1 MLKFKS
7 MKLFLSLA
15 FWMMLVIAV
24 KSQTA
29 LPYLDP
35 AQPLDVRI
43 QDLISRMTLDEKV
56 SQLVNNSREIPH
68 LNVPEYE
75 WWNEAL
81 HGVARGGVA
90 TVFPQSIGMA
100 ATFNP
105 NLILQVATAVSD
117 EARVL
122 HHAAV
127 ARDIRYRY
135 SGLTFWSP
143 SINIFRDPRWGRGM
157 ETYGEDPFLMSVMG
171 VAYVKGMQGDDDRY
185 LKTAAC
191 AKHFAVHSGPEKLR
205 HSFNAIAS
213 PKDMYETYL
222 PAFKALVDAG
232 VESIMCAYNSTND
245 APCCAH
251 NHLINEVLR
260 DRWGFKG
267 HVVTD
272 CGAIVDFYTNYNVAE
287 GPVDAAA
294 LALKNGVDL
303 NCGRIFYPH
312 LVTAVEQGLVSEKEV
327 DAALARLLSTRFK
340 LGMFDPSELN
350 PYANIP
356 NEVLNSKEH
365 RELSRIV
372 AQESVVMLKNNGVL
386 PLRNDLGRYFI
397 TGPNASSIQ
406 ALIGNYYGV
415 NNHYVTILEGI
426 AGRVKLGSQ
435 VQYRP
440 GVLLDRDNV
449 NPIDW
454 SSGSARTSDATI
466 FVMGLTNLLEGE
478 EGESIA
484 SPYFGDRLD
493 YKVPQNQVDYLR
505 KLKHNNPNPVIA
517 IVTGGSPMDLSEVH
531 EIADA
536 VLLVWYPGQEGGNAV
551 ADILFGDV
559 SPSGRLPVTFPM
571 SLEQLP
577 PYEDYSMEG
586 RTYRY
591 MKETPMY
598 PFGYGLSYT
607 TFAYSDMRI
616 SKNRI
621 RRNESI
627 TAEVT
632 VKNSGNVISSE
643 VVQLYLTNPVSLVT
657 RTPLFSL
664 RAFEK
669 ITLEPG
675 ESRKVSF
682 TISPDMLVLIND
694 NGDELIETG
703 DYIIHLGGALPIE
716 RSSELG
722 MPQTVKM
729 KLTVRR

>member
-1 MLKFKS
+1 
-7 MKLFLSLA
+7 
-15 FWMMLVIAV
+15 MMLVVAV
-24 KSQTA
+24 KPQST

-35 AQPLDVRI
+35 AQPIDVRI

-105 NLILQVATAVSD
+105 NLVLKVATAVSD

-171 VAYVKGMQGDDDRY
+171 VAYVRGMQGDDDRY

-191 AKHFAVHSGPEKLR
+191 AKHFVVHSGPEKLR

-213 PKDMYETYL
+213 QKDMYETYL
-222 PAFKALVDAG
+222 PAFKALVDVG
-232 VESIMCAYNSTND
+232 VESVMCAYNSTND

-251 NHLINEVLR
+251 NHLVNEVLR
-260 DRWGFKG
+260 ERWGFKG

-312 LVTAVEQGLVSEKEV
+312 LITAVEQGLVSEHEV
-327 DAALARLLSTRFK
+327 DVALSRLLSTRFK

-356 NEVLNSKEH
+356 QEVLNSKEH
-365 RELSRIV
+365 RALSRKV
-372 AQESVVMLKNNGVL
+372 AQESVVMLKNNGAL

-591 MKETPMY
+591 MKEAPMY

-607 TFAYSDMRI
+607 SFAYSDMRV
-616 SKNRI
+616 SKSRI
-621 RRNESI
+621 RRNEHI

-632 VKNSGNVISSE
+632 VKNSGSVTCSE
-643 VVQLYLTNPVSLVT
+643 VVQLYITNPVSRVT
-657 RTPLFSL
+657 RTPLFTL
-664 RAFEK
+664 RAIEK

-694 NGDELIETG
+694 NGDEIIETG
-703 DYIIHLGGALPIE
+703 DYIIHLGGALPIG

-722 MPQTVKM
+722 MPQTVQM

>member
-1 MLKFKS
+1 
-7 MKLFLSLA
+7 
-15 FWMMLVIAV
+15 MMLVVAV
-24 KSQTA
+24 KPQST

-35 AQPLDVRI
+35 AQPIDVRI

-105 NLILQVATAVSD
+105 NLVLKVATAVSD

-171 VAYVKGMQGDDDRY
+171 VAYVRGMQGDDDRY

-191 AKHFAVHSGPEKLR
+191 AKHFVVHSGPEKLR

-213 PKDMYETYL
+213 QKDMYETYL

-232 VESIMCAYNSTND
+232 VESVMCAYNSTND

-251 NHLINEVLR
+251 NHLVNEVLR
-260 DRWGFKG
+260 ERWGFKG

-312 LVTAVEQGLVSEKEV
+312 LITAVEQGLVSEHEV
-327 DAALARLLSTRFK
+327 DVALSRLLSTRFK

-356 NEVLNSKEH
+356 QEVLNSKEH
-365 RELSRIV
+365 RALSRKV
-372 AQESVVMLKNNGVL
+372 AQESVVMLKNNGAL

-591 MKETPMY
+591 MKEAPMY

-607 TFAYSDMRI
+607 SFAYSDMRV
-616 SKNRI
+616 SKSRI
-621 RRNESI
+621 RRNEHI

-632 VKNSGNVISSE
+632 VKNSGSVTSSE
-643 VVQLYLTNPVSLVT
+643 VVQLYITNPVSRVT
-657 RTPLFSL
+657 RTPLFTL
-664 RAFEK
+664 RAIEK

-694 NGDELIETG
+694 DGDEIIETG
-703 DYIIHLGGALPIE
+703 DYIIHLGGALPIA

-722 MPQTVKM
+722 MPQTVQM
-729 KLTVRR
+729 KLTVSR

>member
-1 MLKFKS
+1 
-7 MKLFLSLA
+7 
-15 FWMMLVIAV
+15 MMLVIAV

>member
-1 MLKFKS
+1 
-7 MKLFLSLA
+7 
-15 FWMMLVIAV
+15 MMFVIAV

-35 AQPLDVRI
+35 AQPIDVRI
-43 QDLISRMTLDEKV
+43 QDLVSRMTLDEKV

-105 NLILQVATAVSD
+105 NLVLKVATAVSD

-232 VESIMCAYNSTND
+232 VESVMCAYNSTND

-272 CGAIVDFYTNYNVAE
+272 CGAIVDFFTNYNVAE

-303 NCGRIFYPH
+303 NCGRIYYPH
-312 LVTAVEQGLVSEKEV
+312 LVSAVEQGLVSEKEV
-327 DAALARLLSTRFK
+327 DTALARLLSTRFK

-365 RELSRIV
+365 RELSRVV
-372 AQESVVMLKNNGVL
+372 AQESVVLLKNNGAL

-675 ESRKVSF
+675 ESRIVSF
-682 TISPDMLVLIND
+682 TISPDMLVLINN
-694 NGDELIETG
+694 NGDETIETG

-722 MPQTVKM
+722 MPHAVNM